1 MKTIRINKLTLV
13 NFKGVRSAEVD
24 FGDSM
29 MTTISGRNGTGKST
43 IRDAFLWLLFD
54 KNAAG
59 EKDFGIKT
67 KNTDGSVIPNIP
79 HEVSGEL
86 TVNSKTVKLRKCLTE
101 KWVKKS
107 GEVEKVF
114 SGNVTEYYI
123 NDVPKK
129 KSEYDLFIADIC
141 DEMTFRAITSPTYLV
156 SLPKDKL
163 RAFLF
168 DMVGELSDYDITGS
182 DADLN
187 KLLDMLSGKSLDDL
201 RRQIAAEKLA
211 IKKEM
216 VGIPDRIDELERT
229 KPEER
234 DWQAL
239 ESELSAKRAAISSVD
254 DRIAGGSKAREA
266 RHEAI
271 KNKEKKRDALV
282 EKRMEVKRRIYAEA
296 MGRYDEARNRHEE
309 AVKKVDGL
317 RWNIDMDKKAIK
329 NSQSENA
336 SCERTVDDIN
346 ELLNK
351 LREEWQD
358 IQSRKFVFDDSEG
371 VCPVCGNPL
380 KEEDIEAKRAD
391 MEVKFN
397 ERKAKELDANT
408 REGKR
413 LSERKKQ
420 VEAEMEI
427 RKKDIEESK
436 KEIEKFESEYRIV
449 TSSPEYTMKLPE
461 VPNVDKLAERDAEY
475 RSLSEQIEVVTKEV
489 SEMFNSDNMSV
500 SMDALRAERSK
511 YELEASAISGIL
523 KDKDTIARIDARISE
538 LTARQRVLSQELAS
552 KEQVECWMDRFGK
565 RKVEMTESGINSKFS
580 IVKWRM
586 YNQLINGGAEPTCV
600 ATINGADYKDANNAS
615 KINAGIDIINA
626 VSDHYG
632 VYAPVFLDNAESV
645 NELIPCKSQVVRLV
659 VTTEPS
665 LSVSRE

>member
-29 MTTISGRNGTGKST
+29 MTTISGRNGTGKTT

-54 KNAAG
+54 KNTAG

-86 TVNSKTVKLRKCLTE
+86 SVNSKTVKLRKCLTE

-129 KSEYDLFIADIC
+129 KSEYDMFIADIC
-141 DEMTFRAITSPTYLV
+141 DETTFRAITSPTYLV

-168 DMVGELSDYDITGS
+168 DMVDELSDYEIAGD

-201 RRQIAAEKLA
+201 RRQIAAEKSA
-211 IKKEM
+211 VKKEM
-216 VGIPDRIDELERT
+216 TDIPARIDELERT

-234 DWQAL
+234 DWNAL
-239 ESELSAKRAAISSVD
+239 EAELAAKRAAIATVD
-254 DRIAGGSKAREA
+254 DRIAEGREANKA

-271 KNKEKKRDALV
+271 NNKEKERDDLV
-282 EKRMEVKRRIYAEA
+282 AKRMEVKRRIYAEA
-296 MGRYDEARNRHEE
+296 MGRYDEERKKHEE
-309 AVKKVDGL
+309 A
-317 RWNIDMDKKAIK
+317 MK
-329 NSQSENA
+329 NVVLLQTYVEQEDDRMYNLNLDCEGYEA
-336 SCERTVDDIN
+336 SIASTNV
-346 ELLNK
+346 LLNK
-351 LREEWQD
+351 LREEWQE
-358 IQSRKFVFDDSEG
+358 IQSRKFVFDESEG
-371 VCPVCGNPL
+371 VCPVCGNTL
-380 KEEDIEAKRAD
+380 KAEDVEAKRAD
-391 MEVKFN
+391 MEAKFN

-427 RKKDIEESK
+427 RKKDIEASK
-436 KEIEKFESEYRIV
+436 KEIEKFKAEYQRIK
-449 TSSPEYTMKLPE
+449 SSPEYTMKLPE
-461 VPNVDKLAERDAEY
+461 VPNVDNIAEQDAEY
-475 RSLSEQIEVVTKEV
+475 RSLSEQIEAVSKEV
-489 SEMFNSDNMSV
+489 DEMFNSATTSV
-500 SMDALRAERSK
+500 DMDTLRAERLK
-511 YELEASAISGIL
+511 YEREASSISGIL

-586 YNQLINGGAEPTCV
+586 YNQLINGGEEPTCV
-600 ATINGADYKDANNAS
+600 ATINGADYKDANSAS

-645 NELIPCKSQVVRLV
+645 NEFIPCKSQVVRLV

>member
-86 TVNSKTVKLRKCLTE
+86 SVNSKTVKLRKCLTE

-129 KSEYDLFIADIC
+129 KSEYDMFIADIC
-141 DEMTFRAITSPTYLV
+141 DETTFRAITSPTYLV

-168 DMVGELSDYDITGS
+168 DMVDELSDYEIVGD

-211 IKKEM
+211 VKKEM
-216 VGIPDRIDELERT
+216 TDIPARIDELERT

-234 DWQAL
+234 DWNAL
-239 ESELSAKRAAISSVD
+239 ESELAAKRAAIATVD
-254 DRIAGGSKAREA
+254 DRIAEGREANKA

-271 KNKEKKRDALV
+271 NSKEKERDDLV
-282 EKRMEVKRRIYAEA
+282 AKRMEVKRRIYAEA
-296 MGRYDEARNRHEE
+296 MGRYDEERKKHEE
-309 AVKKVDGL
+309 SVKNVVLLQTYVEQEDDRMYNLNLDCEGY
-317 RWNIDMDKKAIK
+317 
-329 NSQSENA
+329 EA
-336 SCERTVDDIN
+336 SIASTNV
-346 ELLNK
+346 LLNK
-351 LREEWQD
+351 LREEWQE
-358 IQSRKFVFDDSEG
+358 IQSRKFVFDESDG
-371 VCPVCGNPL
+371 VCPVCGNRL

-391 MEVKFN
+391 MEAKFN

-420 VEAEMEI
+420 VEAEMET
-427 RKKDIEESK
+427 RKKDIEASK
-436 KEIEKFESEYRIV
+436 KEIEKFKAEYQRIK
-449 TSSPEYTMKLPE
+449 SSPEYTMKLPE
-461 VPNVDKLAERDAEY
+461 VPNVDNIAEQDAEY
-475 RSLSEQIEVVTKEV
+475 RSLSEQIEAVSKEV
-489 SEMFNSDNMSV
+489 DEMFNNDNTSY
-500 SMDALRAERSK
+500 DATTLRLERYR
-511 YELEASAISGIL
+511 YEREASAITGIL

-586 YNQLINGGAEPTCV
+586 YNQLINGGEEPTCV
-600 ATINGADYKDANNAS
+600 ATINGADYKDANSAS

>member
-67 KNTDGSVIPNIP
+67 KDADGNVIPNIP

-86 TVNSKTVKLRKCLTE
+86 SVNSKTVKLRKCLTE

-107 GEVEKVF
+107 GEIEKVF

-129 KSEYDLFIADIC
+129 KSEYDAFIADIC

-168 DMVGELSDYDITGS
+168 DMVGELSDYDIAGI

-216 VGIPDRIDELERT
+216 ADIPARIDELERT

-234 DWQAL
+234 DWKAL
-239 ESELSAKRAAISSVD
+239 ESELAAKRAAIASVD
-254 DRIAGGSKAREA
+254 DRIASWREANKA

-271 KNKEKKRDALV
+271 SSKEKERDDLV
-282 EKRMEVKRRIYAEA
+282 AKRMDVKRRIYAEA
-296 MGRYDEARNRHEE
+296 MGRYDDERKKHEE
-309 AVKKVDGL
+309 AMKNVVLLQSHIEQED
-317 RWNIDMDKKAIK
+317 DKLC
-329 NSQSENA
+329 NLNLDCEGYEA
-336 SCERTVDDIN
+336 SIYNTN
-346 ELLNK
+346 ESLNK
-351 LREEWQD
+351 LREEWHE
-358 IQSRKFVFDDSEG
+358 IQARKFVFDESEG
-371 VCPVCGNPL
+371 VCPVCGNTL
-380 KEEDIEAKRAD
+380 KSEDIEAKRAD
-391 MEVKFN
+391 MEAKFN
-397 ERKAKELDANT
+397 ERKAQELDDNA
-408 REGKR
+408 REGKL
-413 LSERKKQ
+413 LSQRKKQ
-420 VEAEMEI
+420 VEADMESC
-427 RKKDIEESK
+427 KKDIEAIK
-436 KEIEKFESEYRIV
+436 KEIEKFNAEYQRIK
-449 TSSPEYTMKLPE
+449 SSPEYTMKLPD
-461 VPNVDKLAERDAEY
+461 VPNVDKIAEQDAEY
-475 RSLSEQIEVVTKEV
+475 RSLSEQIEAVTKEV
-489 SEMFNSDNMSV
+489 DEMFNADTTSV
-500 SMDALRAERSK
+500 DMDALRAERLKCES
-511 YELEASAISGIL
+511 EASSISGIL

-538 LTARQRVLSQELAS
+538 LNARQRVLSQELAG
-552 KEQVECWMDRFGK
+552 KEQVECWMDRFSK
-565 RKVEMTESGINSKFS
+565 RKVEMTEANINSKFA

-586 YNQLINGGAEPTCV
+586 YNQLINGGEEPTCV
-600 ATINGADYKDANNAS
+600 ATINGADYKDANSAA

-626 VSDHYG
+626 VSAHYG

-645 NELIPCKSQVVRLV
+645 NELLPCQSQVVRLV
-659 VTTEPS
+659 VTTEYK
-665 LSVSRE
+665 LTVTRE

>member
-1 MKTIRINKLTLV
+1 MKTIQINKLTLV

-67 KNTDGSVIPNIP
+67 KDTDGNVIPNIP

-107 GEVEKVF
+107 GEIEKVF
-114 SGNVTEYYI
+114 SGNITEYYI

-129 KSEYDLFIADIC
+129 KSEYDAFIADIC

-168 DMVGELSDYDITGS
+168 DMVGELSDYDIAGN

-187 KLLDMLSGKSLDDL
+187 KLLDMLSGKSIDDL

-229 KPEER
+229 KPEEH
-234 DWQAL
+234 DWKAL
-239 ESELSAKRAAISSVD
+239 EMELAAKRAAISSVD
-254 DRIAGGSKAREA
+254 DRIADGSKAREA

-271 KNKEKKRDALV
+271 KDKEKERDALV
-282 EKRMEVKRRIYAEA
+282 AKRMEVKRRIYAEA
-296 MGRYDEARNRHEE
+296 MGRYDEERKKHEE
-309 AVKKVDGL
+309 AVKNADGL
-317 RWNIDMDKKAIK
+317 QWNIDMGKKAIK
-329 NSQSENA
+329 NSQSEIVF
-336 SCERTVDDIN
+336 CEKTVAEIN
-346 ELLNK
+346 ESLNK
-351 LREEWQD
+351 LRDEWQE
-358 IQSRKFVFDDSEG
+358 IQSRKFVFDESEG
-371 VCPVCGNPL
+371 VCPVCGNQL
-380 KEEDIEAKRAD
+380 KAEDIDAKKAD
-391 MEVKFN
+391 MEAKFN
-397 ERKAKELDANT
+397 ERKAKELDANI

-420 VEAEMEI
+420 FEAAMVTHN
-427 RKKDIEESK
+427 KDIESSRNV
-436 KEIEKFESEYRIV
+436 IEKFEAEYQCI

-461 VPNVDKLAERDAEY
+461 VPNVDKLAEQDAEY
-475 RSLSEQIEVVTKEV
+475 RSLSEQIESVTNDV
-489 SEMFNSDNMSV
+489 SEMFNSDNMSGD
-500 SMDALRAERSK
+500 MDALRSERSK
-511 YELEASAISGIL
+511 YEREASEISGVL
-523 KDKDTIARIDARISE
+523 KDKDTIARINARINE
-538 LTARQRVLSQELAS
+538 LNARQRVLSQELAG
-552 KEQVECWMDRFGK
+552 KEQVECWMDRFSK
-565 RKVEMTESGINSKFS
+565 RKVEMTEANINAKFA

-586 YNQLINGGAEPTCV
+586 YNQLINGGEEPTCV
-600 ATINGADYKDANNAS
+600 ATINGADYKDANSAS

-626 VSDHYG
+626 VSAHYG

-645 NELIPCKSQVVRLV
+645 NELLPCKSQVVRLV
-659 VTTEPS
+659 VTTEYK
-665 LSVSRE
+665 LTVTR

>member
-67 KNTDGSVIPNIP
+67 KDAEGNVIPNIP

-129 KSEYDLFIADIC
+129 KSEYDMFIADIC
-141 DEMTFRAITSPTYLV
+141 DETTFRAITSPTYLV

-168 DMVGELSDYDITGS
+168 DMVDELSDYEIAGDDS
-182 DADLN
+182 DLN

-239 ESELSAKRAAISSVD
+239 ESELAAKREAISLVE
-254 DRIAGGSKAREA
+254 DRIADGSKAREA

-271 KNKEKKRDALV
+271 KNKEKERDALV
-282 EKRMEVKRRIYAEA
+282 AKRMEVKRRIYAEA
-296 MGRYDEARNRHEE
+296 VGRYDLARNRHEE
-309 AVKKVDGL
+309 AVKNADGL
-317 RWNIDMDKKAIK
+317 QWNIELSKKAIK
-329 NSQSENA
+329 SRQDGIA
-336 SCERTVDDIN
+336 SCEKTVADIN
-346 ELLNK
+346 ESLNK
-351 LREEWQD
+351 LREEWQE
-358 IQSRKFVFDDSEG
+358 IQSRKFVFDDSDG
-371 VCPVCGNPL
+371 VCPVCGNRL

-391 MEVKFN
+391 MEAKFN

-420 VEAEMEI
+420 VEAEMDANNKDNETD
-427 RKKDIEESK
+427 RKML
-436 KEIEKFESEYRIV
+436 EKFESEYQRV
-449 TSSPEYTMKLPE
+449 TSSTEYTMKLPE
-461 VPNVDKLAERDAEY
+461 VPNVDKLAEQDSEY

-500 SMDALRAERSK
+500 AMDALRTERSK
-511 YELEASAISGIL
+511 YELEASSITGIL

-586 YNQLINGGAEPTCV
+586 YNQLINGGEEPTCV
-600 ATINGADYKDANNAS
+600 ATINGADYKDTNSAS

-659 VTTEPS
+659 VTTEYK
-665 LSVSRE
+665 LTVTRE

>member
-67 KNTDGSVIPNIP
+67 KDTDGNVIPNIP

-86 TVNSKTVKLRKCLTE
+86 SVNSKTVKLRKCLTE

-107 GEVEKVF
+107 GEIEKVF

-129 KSEYDLFIADIC
+129 KSEYDAFIADIC

-168 DMVGELSDYDITGS
+168 DMVGELSDYDIAGS

-216 VGIPDRIDELERT
+216 TDIPARIDELERT
-229 KPEER
+229 KPEEQ
-234 DWQAL
+234 DWKAL
-239 ESELSAKRAAISSVD
+239 ESELSAKRVAIASVD
-254 DRIAGGSKAREA
+254 DRMTAGREA
-266 RHEAI
+266 SEARRQTI
-271 KNKEKKRDALV
+271 KNKEKERDDLV
-282 EKRMEVKRRIYAEA
+282 AKRMEVKRRIYAEA
-296 MGRYDEARNRHEE
+296 MGRYDEERKKHEE
-309 AVKKVDGL
+309 AVNNADGL
-317 RWNIDMDKKAIK
+317 RWNIDMNNKVIK
-329 NSQSENA
+329 NRQSEIA
-336 SCERTVDDIN
+336 ACEKTVSDIN
-346 ELLNK
+346 ESLNK
-351 LREEWQD
+351 LREEWHEV
-358 IQSRKFVFDDSEG
+358 QSRKFVFDESEG
-371 VCPVCGNPL
+371 VCPVCGNTL
-380 KEEDIEAKRAD
+380 KAEDIEAKRAD
-391 MEVKFN
+391 MEAKFN
-397 ERKAKELDANT
+397 ERKAQELDANT

-413 LSERKKQ
+413 LSELKKQ
-420 VEAEMEI
+420 FEAAMATHN
-427 RKKDIEESK
+427 KDIESSRNV
-436 KEIEKFESEYRIV
+436 IEKFEAEYQRI

-461 VPNVDKLAERDAEY
+461 VPNVDKIAEQDAEY
-475 RSLSEQIEVVTKEV
+475 RSLSEQIEAVTKEV
-489 SEMFNSDNMSV
+489 DEMFNADTTSV
-500 SMDALRAERSK
+500 DMDELRAERLI
-511 YELEASAISGIL
+511 YEREASAISGIL
-523 KDKDTIARIDARISE
+523 KDKETIARIDARISE
-538 LTARQRVLSQELAS
+538 LNTRQRVLSQELAG
-552 KEQVECWMDRFGK
+552 KEQVECWMDRFSK
-565 RKVEMTESGINSKFS
+565 RKVEMTEDHINSKFA

-586 YNQLINGGAEPTCV
+586 YNQLINGGEEPTCV
-600 ATINGADYKDANNAS
+600 ATINGADYKDANSAS

-645 NELIPCKSQVVRLV
+645 NELLPCKSQVVRLV
-659 VTTEPS
+659 VTTEYK
-665 LSVSRE
+665 LTVTRE

>member
-1 MKTIRINKLTLV
+1 MKTIRINKLSLV

-86 TVNSKTVKLRKCLTE
+86 IVNSKTVKLRKCLAE

-129 KSEYDLFIADIC
+129 KSEYDMFIADIC
-141 DEMTFRAITSPTYLV
+141 DETTFRAITSPTYLV

-168 DMVGELSDYDITGS
+168 DMVDELSDYEIVGD

-211 IKKEM
+211 VKKEM
-216 VGIPDRIDELERT
+216 TDIPARIDELERT

-234 DWQAL
+234 DWNAL
-239 ESELSAKRAAISSVD
+239 ESELAAKRAAIATVD
-254 DRIAGGSKAREA
+254 DRIAEGREANKA

-271 KNKEKKRDALV
+271 NSKEKERDDLV
-282 EKRMEVKRRIYAEA
+282 AKRMEVKRRIYAEA
-296 MGRYDEARNRHEE
+296 MGRYDEERKKHEE
-309 AVKKVDGL
+309 SVKNVVLLQTYVEQEDDRMYNLNLDCEGY
-317 RWNIDMDKKAIK
+317 
-329 NSQSENA
+329 EA
-336 SCERTVDDIN
+336 SIASTNV
-346 ELLNK
+346 LLNK
-351 LREEWQD
+351 LREEWQE
-358 IQSRKFVFDDSEG
+358 IQSRKFVFDESDG
-371 VCPVCGNPL
+371 VCPVCGNRL

-391 MEVKFN
+391 MEAKFN

-420 VEAEMEI
+420 VEAEMET
-427 RKKDIEESK
+427 RKKDIEASK
-436 KEIEKFESEYRIV
+436 KEIEKFKAEYQRIK
-449 TSSPEYTMKLPE
+449 SSPEYTMKLPE
-461 VPNVDKLAERDAEY
+461 VPNVDNIAEQDAEY
-475 RSLSEQIEVVTKEV
+475 RSLSEQIEAVSKEV
-489 SEMFNSDNMSV
+489 DEMFNNDNTSY
-500 SMDALRAERSK
+500 DATTLRLERYR
-511 YELEASAISGIL
+511 YEREASAITGIL

-586 YNQLINGGAEPTCV
+586 YNQLINGGEEPTCV
-600 ATINGADYKDANNAS
+600 ATINGADYKDANSAS

>member
-24 FGDSM
+24 FGESM

-67 KNTDGSVIPNIP
+67 KDADGNVIPNIP

-86 TVNSKTVKLRKCLTE
+86 SVNRKTAKLRKCLTE

-129 KSEYDLFIADIC
+129 KSEYDAFIADIC
-141 DEMTFRAITSPTYLV
+141 DETTFRAITSPTYLV

-168 DMVGELSDYDITGS
+168 DMVDELSDYEIAGDDS
-182 DADLN
+182 DLN

-216 VGIPDRIDELERT
+216 TDIPARIDELERT
-229 KPEER
+229 KPEEQ
-234 DWQAL
+234 DWKAL
-239 ESELSAKRAAISSVD
+239 ESELAAKRAAIASVD
-254 DRIAGGSKAREA
+254 DRMTAGRDASEA
-266 RHEAI
+266 RRQTI
-271 KNKEKKRDALV
+271 KNKEKERDALV
-282 EKRMEVKRRIYAEA
+282 SKRMEVKRRIYAEA
-296 MGRYDEARNRHEE
+296 MGRYDEARKNHDE
-309 AVKKVDGL
+309 AGKNAETVKFHIEIKERD
-317 RWNIDMDKKAIK
+317 IK
-329 NSQSENA
+329 NQQVEIA
-336 SCERTVDDIN
+336 SCEKTIADIN
-346 ELLNK
+346 ESLNK
-351 LREEWQD
+351 LRDEWHE
-358 IQSRKFVFDDSEG
+358 IQSRKFVFDNSEG
-371 VCPVCGNPL
+371 VCPVCGNQL
-380 KEEDIEAKRAD
+380 KTEDIEAKKAD
-391 MEVKFN
+391 MEAKFN
-397 ERKAKELDANT
+397 ERKAQELDANA

-420 VEAEMEI
+420 IEAAM
-427 RKKDIEESK
+427 DTCK
-436 KEIEKFESEYRIV
+436 KEIEASKNMLEKFADEYHRIK
-449 TSSPEYTMKLPE
+449 SSPEYTMKLPE
-461 VPNVDKLAERDAEY
+461 VPNVDKIAEQDAEY
-475 RSLSEQIEVVTKEV
+475 RALSDQIESVTKEID
-489 SEMFNSDNMSV
+489 EMFNADTTSV
-500 SMDALRAERSK
+500 DMDALRAERMK
-511 YELEASAISGIL
+511 YERETSDIAGII

-538 LTARQRVLSQELAS
+538 LNARQRVLSQELAG
-552 KEQVECWMDRFGK
+552 KEQVECWMDRFSK
-565 RKVEMTESGINSKFS
+565 RKVDMTEANINAKFS

-586 YNQLINGGAEPTCV
+586 YNQLINGGEEPTCV
-600 ATINGADYKDANNAS
+600 ATINGADYKDANSAS

-626 VSDHYG
+626 VSAHYG

-645 NELIPCKSQVVRLV
+645 NELLPCKSQVVRLM
-659 VTTEPS
+659 VTTEYK
-665 LSVSRE
+665 LTVTRE